1 MEKKRLVF
9 LWYWGEETSCWGPE
23 GHQAEQKWSQAAAG
37 LTRFISSSLGCCHR
51 GSLGYRRLGWP
62 KDERNWWDTTIWYIS
77 YIYILVFHGK
87 CKTEGYST
95 YSSSSDDWQ
104 HVKRQSSHLDVSS
117 ALQHSHGCRHW
128 VEGSILSHG
137 TFIRWLETTL
147 KDANSCH
154 GLSLVAYS
162 S

>member
-1 MEKKRLVF
+1 MVLGGRNL
-9 LWYWGEETSCWGPE
+9 LLR
-23 GHQAEQKWSQAAAG
+23 AG
-37 LTRFISSSLGCCHR
+37 GTPGRTKMVSGCCWIDPFHLQQPWLLPPR
-51 GSLGYRRLGWP
+51 QPWLSKVGLAKRWKELMRHY
-62 KDERNWWDTTIWYIS
+62 NMIYII